1 MWHSPGG
8 GTLGKASS
16 GGPVASAAGLL
27 GRINRPP
34 YVGGPGVVNGP
45 PKILA
50 KALADQFKLIQT
62 NRPRLVH
69 FLPLR
74 RRLRLQP
81 LDRVPVPRLGAASPI
96 VNINEGDKGLER
108 P

>member
-1 MWHSPGG
+1 M
-8 GTLGKASS
+8 
-16 GGPVASAAGLL
+16 GLL
-27 GRINRPP
+27 GRINRPL

-69 FLPLR
+69 LLASAGAFL
-74 RRLRLQP
+74 QA
-81 LDRVPVPRLGAASPI
+81 LDRVQDAVPRLGAGHVAF
-96 VNINEGDKGLER
+96 V
-108 P
+108 